1 MLTVCEFGSGE
12 QARVDGGEKVWR
24 LAGLAGR

>member
-12 QARVDGGEKVWR
+12 QARHLQENLILSDCTMKHV
-24 LAGLAGR
+24 